1 MKKLKNY
8 IVLITVFALIISC
21 KEMKEPEWVKARLI
35 ADDLDSPSALHTD
48 DNFIYYVTGGN
59 LASLKAGTSGVWK
72 KSIEGGEPI
81 QLFKGFQ
88 KDELTVILP
97 QTFVLTT
104 DEKYLY
110 FAAGNIYRIPKE
122 GGEAKQITPGMPTE
136 MIVDEDNIYWQN
148 FVGEGMNPTPVYSI
162 NQNGGEVKVL
172 TDPKIILDIAADK
185 ENLYWAQPDGI
196 YKTPKKG
203 GTKSLIITPK
213 NGSRINGMILEQNS
227 IYFLNDNTICMIP
240 KNGDASVE
248 LVSNVNIVHKFFADE
263 NNLYFVR
270 NEGSFGTSINKIP
283 IKGGNHEK
291 IDSGYIKSY
300 TVGKDKIY
308 VSDSSKIYEL
318 LK

>member
-1 MKKLKNY
+1 MKKY
-8 IVLITVFALIISC
+8 IVLLTVLVVILSC
-21 KEMKEPEWVKARLI
+21 KVVKEPEWVKTRLI
-35 ADDLDSPSALHTD
+35 ADNLESPSALHTD
-48 DNFIYYVTGGN
+48 DDFIYYITGGH

-72 KSIEGGEPI
+72 KSIRGGEPI

-88 KDELTVILP
+88 RDEQTVILP

-110 FAAGNIYRIPKE
+110 FAAGDIYGIPKK
-122 GGEAKQITPGMPTE
+122 GGEPKQITPSMPTE
-136 MIVDEDNIYWQN
+136 MIVDEENIYWHN

-162 NQNGGEVKVL
+162 NKNGGEVNIL
-172 TDPKIILDIAADK
+172 TDSKIILDIAVDK

-203 GTKSLIITPK
+203 GTISLIITPK
-213 NGSRINGMILEQNS
+213 NGSRINGMILDKNS
-227 IYFLNDNTICMIP
+227 IYFLNDDTICMIH
-240 KNGDASVE
+240 KNGDAFVE
-248 LVSNVNIVHKFFADE
+248 LISNLNIVHKFFTDE
-263 NNLYFVR
+263 NNLYFIK

-283 IKGGNHEK
+283 IKGGNPEK
-291 IDSGYIKSY
+291 IDNGYIKSY

-318 LK
+318 TK